1 MPRSQA
7 EVRLAHAVLEG
18 KAKGSGMSRAYA
30 QEVVSKMHGRKL
42 GSLPAHVKSSVR
54 PRIPKKRRR

>member
-18 KAKGSGMSRAYA
+18 KARDSGMSRAYA
-30 QEVVSKMHGRKL
+30 QEVVDKMHGHDM
-42 GSLPAHVKSSVR
+42 SELPKKKRVKS
-54 PRIPKKRRR
+54 RRRK

>member
-18 KAKGSGMSRAYA
+18 KAKGSGMSKSYA
-30 QEVVSKMHGRKL
+30 AEVVNKMHGKHM
-42 GSLPAHVKSSVR
+42 GSLPKHKKSFSQAM
-54 PRIPKKRRR
+54 KDRRG